1 MKTFGFLL
9 IIAAA
14 PVIGSLHAQDTLAP
28 LADPAEKLATNAP
41 GGYAADLGVVTD
53 AQQQALDQAKQMP
66 AQGAGLQT
74 AITEMERAQVALEA
88 AKHSPDKLAA
98 AVLDE
103 QAAYQALLKAMPR
116 EYRMTRAR
124 NRGQGQGQGN
134 ANQQEMNQLD
144 VEQQPNRY
152 ETERQAEAPQNAQQR
167 EQTQVADR
175 LKELAQRQQDLNERI
190 RELQTALQAART
202 DQEKTDIQDQLK
214 RLDDEQ
220 RQMLASVDD
229 LRQQLQQS
237 PNASAESGAQQQL
250 EQTRTDMQ
258 RASESLQNQSVSQAL
273 AAGTRAQQSMQ
284 NLRDDLRKQTSSQFS
299 DQMRQMRNDAREM
312 TERENDIARGLD
324 SLNNSDHQSL
334 DDAAQREHISQQ
346 MAQQESA
353 LTNLL
358 AGMKDVTEQAETTE
372 PLLSKQLYDT
382 LRRADQMHTDN
393 QLEMGS
399 QLVDRG
405 FLPQASEL
413 ERATRTNITELASSV
428 QRAADSVLGSQADNL
443 RYAQKELDDLRKQ
456 LEQELGGGTNAA
468 GPATAG
474 GVGGRDGSNRLAQ
487 AEGGRLAEAGSGG
500 TGTNQTAGA
509 NGNGRGEEST
519 LAGNNAQGRQR
530 GQGNPAAGDQQG
542 NRGER
547 QNGGDGNGQPAAADN
562 PQNGQEQGQ
571 GQRQRQGETAAGNQ
585 NGRGGRGEGNQPGGD
600 NNSPGQT
607 PGQAPG
613 QNGETAQNGENAEA
627 PGGAEAGGGTA
638 DRLRQIAEQL
648 GRGDR
653 AAGGRGGGGG
663 PITGNNYAAWSE
675 QLRDVESVLDSPDLR
690 NQLAT
695 VRDRVGAYRTAYRN
709 GRRIP
714 PPLAVRDELLLPLGQ
729 VQVWVNEELARQE
742 HSDSLVPLDRDPVPE
757 NYSELVRKY
766 YEKLGSAQ

>member
-1 MKTFGFLL
+1 MKTFCCLLL
-9 IIAAA
+9 IAAV
-14 PVIGSLHAQDTLAP
+14 PVVVSLYAQDTLAP

-41 GGYAADLGVVTD
+41 GGYASDLEVVTD

-66 AQGAGLQT
+66 AQSAALQT
-74 AITEMERAQVALEA
+74 AITEMERAQVALAA
-88 AKHSPDKLAA
+88 AKNSPDKLAA
-98 AVLDE
+98 AILDE

-116 EYRMTRAR
+116 EFRMTRSR
-124 NRGQGQGQGN
+124 RSGQGQGN
-134 ANQQEMNQLD
+134 SSGQPDQQQTDQLD
-144 VEQQPNRY
+144 MEQQPNRY
-152 ETERQAEAPQNAQQR
+152 ETERQAAAPQNAQQR

-175 LKELAQRQQDLNERI
+175 LKELAQRQQDLNDRI
-190 RELQTALQAART
+190 RELQTALQTART
-202 DQEKTDIQDQLK
+202 DQQKAEIQDQLK

-237 PNASAESGAQQQL
+237 PNASSESAAQQQL

-258 RASESLQNQSVSQAL
+258 RASESLQNQSASQAL

-284 NLRDDLRKQTSSQFS
+284 NLREDLRKQTSSQFS
-299 DQMRQMRNDAREM
+299 DQMRQMRNGAREM
-312 TERENDIARGLD
+312 TERENDIARALN
-324 SLNNSDHQSL
+324 SLNNGDHQSL
-334 DDAAQREHISQQ
+334 DDAAQRDKISQQ
-346 MAQQESA
+346 MAQQESS

-393 QLEMGS
+393 QLELGS

-405 FLPQASEL
+405 FLPQADEL
-413 ERATRTNITELASSV
+413 EHSTHTNITELADRV

-443 RYAQKELDDLRKQ
+443 RYAQKELANLKRQ
-456 LEQELGGGTNAA
+456 LEQELGGGTNAPGQA
-468 GPATAG
+468 NA
-474 GVGGRDGSNRLAQ
+474 GRDGARDESNHLAR
-487 AEGGRLAEAGSGG
+487 AESGTAPGTAAGG
-500 TGTNQTAGA
+500 TDTNGTAAA
-509 NGNGRGEEST
+509 NGNVPGHESS
-519 LAGNNAQGRQR
+519 LAESNPR
-530 GQGNPAAGDQQG
+530 GQGHGQPNSSAGDQPG
-542 NRGER
+542 NRGQRPNGER
-547 QNGGDGNGQPAAADN
+547 GNGQPASTDN
-562 PQNGQEQGQ
+562 PQNGQAQGQ
-571 GQRQRQGETAAGNQ
+571 GQGQGDTAAGNQ
-585 NGRGGRGEGNQPGGD
+585 PASN

-607 PGQAPG
+607 PGTIPS
-613 QNGETAQNGENAEA
+613 QNGETVQNGEAA
-627 PGGAEAGGGTA
+627 SATGGAAGGGGGGGTA

-653 AAGGRGGGGG
+653 AAGGTGGG
-663 PITGNNYAAWSE
+663 PITGNNYAAWAQ

-714 PPLAVRDELLLPLGQ
+714 PPQAVRDQLLLPLGQ
-729 VQVWVNEELARQE
+729 VQVWVNEELARQQNSE
-742 HSDSLVPLDRDPVPE
+742 SLVPLDRDPVPE